1 MKILLKGNTYIYA
14 IGDPMQ
20 SIFNF
25 TSSISQIKGEKA
37 PKNYNELPINKFA
50 NCCKTKK
57 EFGYS
62 SIDENYRSRPNI
74 VNFINNF
81 NVNIIQKAVRKDK
94 TNIPVDREKLHNYD
108 SVEHEVAD
116 VFVVL
121 LSICNRLDIN
131 LFDAFVDKEKINV
144 NRTWNNE

>member
-1 MKILLKGNTYIYA
+1 MKQKELLRDLKRDANLDDVQTYI
-14 IGDPMQ
+14 
-20 SIFNF
+20 
-25 TSSISQIKGEKA
+25 K
-37 PKNYNELPINKFA
+37 
-50 NCCKTKK
+50 
-57 EFGYS
+57 
-62 SIDENYRSRPNI
+62 
-74 VNFINNF
+74 
-81 NVNIIQKAVRKDK
+81 NVNKERPFGDEPIEQSLLILMEEVGELAKAVRKDK

-144 NRTWNNE
+144 NRTWDNE